1 MADST
6 TTTTSN
12 PKSSPNEEI
21 ADPSH
26 IEDSEI
32 ITTSSPILPEQPPEV
47 KERQIQEELDQWKK
61 TTVKIAV
68 IGQSGV
74 GKSSFI
80 NKFRGLTPKDKH
92 KKDSQGNYLYA
103 AVSFNKSFFF
113 FCLQKIVFSS
123 IIAIY
128 K

>member
-6 TTTTSN
+6 TSN
-12 PKSSPNEEI
+12 LKSSPNEEI
-21 ADPSH
+21 ADP
-26 IEDSEI
+26 INVDSEKMN
-32 ITTSSPILPEQPPEV
+32 E
-47 KERQIQEELDQWKK
+47 IQEELDQWKK
-61 TTVKIAV
+61 TTVKIAI

-103 AVSFNKSFFF
+103 AVSLNSCL
-113 FCLQKIVFSS
+113 FCLHYVSCLFTKIFRLV
-123 IIAIY
+123 
-128 K
+128 

>member
-6 TTTTSN
+6 TSN
-12 PKSSPNEEI
+12 NLKSSPNEEI

-26 IEDSEI
+26 VDSEKMN
-32 ITTSSPILPEQPPEV
+32 E
-47 KERQIQEELDQWKK
+47 IQEELDQWKK
-61 TTVKIAV
+61 TTVKIAI

-103 AVSFNKSFFF
+103 AVSFNSCL
-113 FCLQKIVFSS
+113 FCLHYVSCLFTK
-123 IIAIY
+123 

>member
-6 TTTTSN
+6 TSN
-12 PKSSPNEEI
+12 LKSSPNEEI
-21 ADPSH
+21 ANQTNDEP
-26 IEDSEI
+26 DSEKI
-32 ITTSSPILPEQPPEV
+32 N
-47 KERQIQEELDQWKK
+47 KIQEELDQWKN
-61 TTVKIAV
+61 TTVKIAI

-103 AVSFNKSFFF
+103 AVSFVSCL
-113 FCLQKIVFSS
+113 FCLHYYVSCLFTIKN
-123 IIAIY
+123 IY
-128 K
+128 YTQ

>member
-1 MADST
+1 MADS
-6 TTTTSN
+6 TTTSN
-12 PKSSPNEEI
+12 PKSSPNEGI
-21 ADPSH
+21 ADPTN
-26 IEDSEI
+26 IEDLEK
-32 ITTSSPILPEQPPEV
+32 ITISSPIFPEQSPEV
-47 KERQIQEELDQWKK
+47 KERQIQEELDQWKN

-103 AVSFNKSFFF
+103 AVS
-113 FCLQKIVFSS
+113 
-123 IIAIY
+123 
-128 K
+128 